1 MLLKYRLFIYVM
13 EGSILKVL
21 VSACIMG
28 ENCKYNGKNNYNP
41 RVSAFLANREIIMIC
56 PEMLAGLGTP
66 RNCAEIANGKVVD
79 NKGNNVDEDFRNGV
93 ALALEKIKN
102 EQIDFAVLQS
112 RSPTCGVHQIYDGS
126 FSGTLV
132 QGQGLFARELIC
144 KGIRVFDSDEF

>member
-1 MLLKYRLFIYVM
+1 M
-13 EGSILKVL
+13 KVL

-41 RVSAFLANREIIMIC
+41 KVAALLANREIIMIC

-66 RNCAEIANGKVVD
+66 RNCAEIVNGKVVD
-79 NKGNNVDEDFRNGV
+79 HKGNDVDADYRSGV
-93 ALALEKIKN
+93 AIALDKIKN

-126 FSGTLV
+126 FSGALM
-132 QGQGLFARELIC
+132 QGQGLFARELIR
-144 KGIRVFDSDEF
+144 KGIQVFDVDEL

>member
-1 MLLKYRLFIYVM
+1 M
-13 EGSILKVL
+13 KVL

-41 RVSAFLANREIIMIC
+41 RVCAFLADKETIMIC
-56 PEMLAGLGTP
+56 PEILAGLGTP
-66 RNCAEIANGKVVD
+66 RNPAEIVNGKVVD
-79 NKGNNVDEDFRNGV
+79 NKGKDVNKEYRNGV
-93 ALALEKIKN
+93 ALALERIKN

-132 QGQGLFARELIC
+132 PGQGLFARELIE
-144 KGIRVFDSDEF
+144 KGFKVLDSSDF